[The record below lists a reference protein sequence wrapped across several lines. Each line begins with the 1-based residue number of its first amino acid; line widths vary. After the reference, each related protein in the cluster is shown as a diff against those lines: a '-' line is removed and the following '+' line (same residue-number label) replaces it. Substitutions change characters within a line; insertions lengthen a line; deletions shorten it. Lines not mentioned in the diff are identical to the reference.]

1 MLKIKNILF
10 PTDFSTCSKYA
21 FQHAAYLAEKYKASL
36 HMLHAIV
43 LFHEDPHDAAFH
55 YHNTEELHDKLK
67 NLASEE
73 TNSIVASIQPKTAEI
88 IQVQEKGI
96 SAGDVILDYAQEHN
110 IDLIVMGTHG
120 RGGIKNLLLGSV
132 AEKVVQLAQCPV
144 LSIREL
150 EDPKPLEALE
160 NILVPIDFSDYSR
173 KALSYAKELA
183 KEYQCKLGLLH
194 VVEDRVHPAL
204 YATGKTSIFDIM
216 PDVKKKSTALMKQQL
231 KEAPGP
237 EVQAYFSIVEGHAAT
252 EIISFSEKYEND
264 LIVIST
270 HGQSGLEYFLFGSV
284 TEKVVRRSACPVFT
298 VKAFGKSLI

>member
-10 PTDFSTCSKYA
+10 PTDFSNCSKYA
-21 FQHAAYLAEKYKASL
+21 FQHAVYLADKYKATL

-43 LFHEDPHDAAFH
+43 LFHEDPHEAAFH
-55 YHNTEELHDKLK
+55 IHDTEELHHKLE

-73 TNSIVASIQPKTAEI
+73 TNSIIASIKPKTAEI
-88 IQVQEKGI
+88 IKVQKRGI
-96 SAGDVILDYAQEHN
+96 TAADVILDYAQEHN

-120 RGGIKNLLLGSV
+120 RSGIKNLLLGSV
-132 AEKVVQLAQCPV
+132 AEKVVQLAHCSV

-150 EDPKPLEALE
+150 KDPKPLEDLE

-173 KALSYAKELA
+173 QALSYAKELA

-194 VVEDRVHPAL
+194 VVEDRVDPAV
-204 YATGKTSIFDIM
+204 YATDKMPISDLM
-216 PDVKKKSTALMKQQL
+216 PDVKKKSTDLMKQQL
-231 KEAPGP
+231 EESPGP
-237 EVQAYFSIVEGHAAT
+237 EVQAYFSIVEGHAAS
-252 EIISFSEKYEND
+252 EIIGFSEKYEND

-270 HGQSGLEYFLFGSV
+270 HGQSGLENFLFGSV